1 MGRKGGK
8 AGVIAVG
15 ICFTGGLGNLA
26 CKACCQCFQGTQ
38 VPGVEI
44 NVLTTVGNFVFMR
57 AVTKELHR
65 QDATR

>member
-1 MGRKGGK
+1 MERQASSQSAFVSR
-8 AGVIAVG
+8 AGSD
-15 ICFTGGLGNLA
+15 NLA
-26 CKACCQCFQGTQ
+26 CKAGCQCFQGTQ

-44 NVLTTVGNFVFMR
+44 NVLTTVCNFVFMC